1 MKHTDMRQQNLF
13 ETKEDWVGKVYD
25 YKYDFTRLKNQ
36 RERVW
41 AVMLS
46 HEWVT
51 LSEISFK
58 TGDPEASISANL
70 RDFRKPKYGSHT
82 VMKRPRGH
90 RKVGLW
96 EYKLVPNREN
106 V

>member
-1 MKHTDMRQQNLF
+1 MKHTNMTQQNLF

-25 YKYDFTRLKNQ
+25 YKYDYTRLKKQ

-41 AVMLS
+41 AVMVS

-51 LSEISFK
+51 LSEIAFK
-58 TGDPEASISANL
+58 TGDPEASISASL
-70 RDFRKPKYGSHT
+70 RDFRKPKYGSHA

-90 RKVGLW
+90 RKTGLW
-96 EYKLVPNREN
+96 EYSLVLNREN